1 MVKYILARELHDNIE
16 EFSDQESQMTRDYFG
31 NYKTTI
37 DFYLSRARDTVLIV
51 LISHFVFLSI

>member
-1 MVKYILARELHDNIE
+1 MLARELHDNIE

-51 LISHFVFLSI
+51 